1 MDRPEIRDLT
11 PSALQAMP
19 LPAPG
24 SSKEDRGRLCV
35 VGGSLQ
41 VPGAALLAAEAALR
55 AGAGKLQIAT
65 VRSCAT
71 ALGVAVPEAL
81 VIGLP
86 EDANGEIAPG
96 SPALQAALEQCDA
109 VLVGPGMRATPFL
122 KRFTARLHQMNAT
135 VVLDAG
141 ALNGGVCAG
150 PGAPFILTP
159 HAGEMAFM
167 CGGRKEAVERSP
179 LEHAV
184 EMARVT
190 SSVVVLK
197 GPRTFIVAP
206 DGEAW
211 CHEGGGPGLGTSGSG
226 DALAGLITGFA
237 ARGATPMEAA
247 LWGVWTHGEAGRLL
261 AGSVGPL
268 GFLAREISLKVPSIL
283 QRFNCDDR
291 QG

>member
-1 MDRPEIRDLT
+1 MDRPVVRDLT
-11 PSALQAMP
+11 PAALQAMP

-24 SSKEDRGRLCV
+24 TSKEDRGRLCV
-35 VGGSLQ
+35 VGGSVQ

-86 EDANGEIAPG
+86 EDATGEIAPG

-122 KRFTARLHQMNAT
+122 TRLTARLHQMKAT

-141 ALNGGVCAG
+141 ALNGGVCAAV
-150 PGAPFILTP
+150 GAPFILTP

-167 CGGRKEAVERSP
+167 CGGRKEDVERSP
-179 LEHAV
+179 LEHAI
-184 EMARVT
+184 EMARTT

-197 GPRTFIVAP
+197 GPRTFVVGP

-211 CHEGGGPGLGTSGSG
+211 LHDGGGPGLGTSGSG
-226 DALAGLITGFA
+226 EALAGLITGFA

-261 AGSVGPL
+261 AESVGPL
-268 GFLAREISLKVPSIL
+268 GFLAREISLQVPGIL
-283 QRFNCDDR
+283 QRFNCADS
-291 QG
+291 

>member
-1 MDRPEIRDLT
+1 MDWPAVRDLT
-11 PSALQAMP
+11 PAALQAMP

-24 SSKEDRGRLCV
+24 TSKEDRGRLCV
-35 VGGSLQ
+35 VGGSVQ

-86 EDANGEIAPG
+86 EDATGEIAPG
-96 SPALQAALEQCDA
+96 SPALRAALEQCDA

-122 KRFTARLHQMNAT
+122 TRFTARLHQMKAT

-150 PGAPFILTP
+150 AGAPFILTP

-167 CGGRKEAVERSP
+167 CGGRKEDVERSP

-184 EMARVT
+184 KMASDT

-197 GPRTFIVAP
+197 GPRTLIVGP

-211 CHEGGGPGLGTSGSG
+211 IHEGGGPGLGTSGSG

-268 GFLAREISLKVPSIL
+268 GFLAREISLQVPGIL
-283 QRFNCDDR
+283 QRFNCADS
-291 QG
+291 

>member
-1 MDRPEIRDLT
+1 MTAPAIRELT
-11 PSALQAMP
+11 PAALQAMP

-24 SSKEDRGRLCV
+24 TSKEDRGRLCV
-35 VGGSLQ
+35 VGGSVQ

-86 EDANGEIAPG
+86 EDATGEIAPG
-96 SPALQAALEQCDA
+96 SPALQAALDQCDA
-109 VLVGPGMRATPFL
+109 VLVGPGMRPTPFL
-122 KRFTARLHQMNAT
+122 TRLTARLHQMKAT

-150 PGAPFILTP
+150 AGAPFILTP

-167 CGGRKEAVERSP
+167 CGGRKEDVERSP
-179 LEHAV
+179 LEHAIK
-184 EMARVT
+184 MARAT

-197 GPRTFIVAP
+197 GPRTLIVAP

-211 CHEGGGPGLGTSGSG
+211 LHEGGGPGLGTSGSG

-247 LWGVWTHGEAGRLL
+247 VWGVWTHGEAGRLL

-268 GFLAREISLKVPSIL
+268 GFLAREISLQVPGIL
-283 QRFNCDDR
+283 QRFNCEDR
-291 QG
+291 